1 MKNELL
7 APNGKPSNL
16 TPTQYQLVRTP
27 AFKKWFGD
35 WENDPAN
42 ASKIVDDNGEPMVVY
57 HGTNSDFTKFSLEKV
72 GSNVDYGMWGSGFYF
87 SPVRSFSKYYGSK
100 ILKLFLN
107 IRNPFVRNPN
117 TQGSKSQFKPVYG
130 KEESIELRNE
140 ILNANY
146 DGVLQFESGE
156 KNVLTQIVSFEPN
169 QIKLADGTNTKF
181 DSNSD
186 DIRYEQGGGVFS
198 NRSGENFWG
207 NIGGG
212 VLPVCTKTKRI
223 LVPLRSRYVNEPN
236 QIGVWGGKADEEEGE
251 NELGIV
257 NVVKREF
264 REETGYNGE
273 IELIPA
279 YIYQTPSKSFT
290 YYNFIG
296 LVEEE
301 FTPLLDWETKNA
313 KWITLEE
320 LVKYEDFIIIDFGY
334 GTNKYYKH
342 FGLMS
347 LLNDKNSM
355 DLLTNIRFA
364 KGGVLKAEDMLK
376 NPITIKR
383 FEELDDEDN
392 NWFNTYHAKTK
403 NYKPNTYYHLNTN
416 RGLNA
421 GVGKGLYLGRDKDAL
436 IAFYDLEGENKTV
449 DTYVGSPNW
458 LDLMD
463 YKLYDQ
469 YEQKAIRKYGKNYVA
484 KNSISDLDARGEML
498 RKLAVEQGFDGIRYY
513 DPQATG
519 EEFVLFDVNKVK
531 KIDDSDISELLE
543 MIQSAFYVKGG
554 KVKDG
559 GDCYLVAG
567 QLALEI
573 KNEKIDYK
581 GTPYLVHAEVKH
593 SSMEGLRFG
602 HAFIEDDENVYD
614 FSNKREIILP
624 KQLYYYFGDIN
635 PRDKKK
641 YRKYTFEEA
650 REKMLSTGNY
660 GCWDIEVDFEKG
672 GRVFNDKE
680 MLAKFKKG
688 ESIGF
693 TGVAHLKSKGLIP
706 RADGVKRISEKY
718 MENGGR
724 TISQTPSPKKD
735 QIVGSDVNKKSSS
748 ENLSSAKLIKFDAK
762 TLNTIKNKVAKHNEE
777 NPNKKINLASAKAVV
792 RRGMGAYS
800 QSHRPTIT
808 NGLPNSRLAWGLAR
822 LNAFTYKI
830 INGKSKSGKY
840 KQDDDLIE
848 ELGFKVANYKNG
860 GEMKKDIR
868 CINCGWEWNKKDSE
882 LWDMYVCHKC
892 GFDNTTFYT
901 SIPVNNYS
909 KGGETKT
916 KSPNYLKMFLGK

>member
-1 MKNELL
+1 
-7 APNGKPSNL
+7 
-16 TPTQYQLVRTP
+16 
-27 AFKKWFGD
+27 
-35 WENDPAN
+35 
-42 ASKIVDDNGEPMVVY
+42 
-57 HGTNSDFTKFSLEKV
+57 
-72 GSNVDYGMWGSGFYF
+72 
-87 SPVRSFSKYYGSK
+87 
-100 ILKLFLN
+100 
-107 IRNPFVRNPN
+107 
-117 TQGSKSQFKPVYG
+117 
-130 KEESIELRNE
+130 
-140 ILNANY
+140 
-146 DGVLQFESGE
+146 
-156 KNVLTQIVSFEPN
+156 
-169 QIKLADGTNTKF
+169 
-181 DSNSD
+181 
-186 DIRYEQGGGVFS
+186 
-198 NRSGENFWG
+198 
-207 NIGGG
+207 
-212 VLPVCTKTKRI
+212 
-223 LVPLRSRYVNEPN
+223 VPLRSRYVNEPN

-296 LVEEE
+296 LVEDE

-334 GTNKYYKH
+334 GINKYYKH

-355 DLLTNIRFA
+355 DLLTSIRFA
-364 KGGVLKAEDMLK
+364 
-376 NPITIKR
+376 
-383 FEELDDEDN
+383 
-392 NWFNTYHAKTK
+392 
-403 NYKPNTYYHLNTN
+403 
-416 RGLNA
+416 
-421 GVGKGLYLGRDKDAL
+421 
-436 IAFYDLEGENKTV
+436 
-449 DTYVGSPNW
+449 
-458 LDLMD
+458 
-463 YKLYDQ
+463 
-469 YEQKAIRKYGKNYVA
+469 
-484 KNSISDLDARGEML
+484 
-498 RKLAVEQGFDGIRYY
+498 
-513 DPQATG
+513 
-519 EEFVLFDVNKVK
+519 
-531 KIDDSDISELLE
+531 
-543 MIQSAFYVKGG
+543 KGG

-573 KNEKIDYK
+573 KNKKIDYK

-593 SSMEGLRFG
+593 SAIEGVRFG

-614 FSNKREIILP
+614 FSNNREIILP